1 MLEIFSFSMKYPRDF
16 YDSSIKNFRTTLL
29 LALQFDLAWKIE
41 IYMDLI
47 FASTDGAARRA
58 GISPLMRFNISLD
71 KENSPGRAWKSLTL
85 FPGFLHRSR
94 IIATSQIRDAQ
105 TLSFLRSRG
114 YTLHVL
120 KPSVSQPWL
129 VIPPMSSGW
138 SRSSLTNRK
147 NVTLLRRHMAGIQ
160 EPKRVVATVLL
171 YITRWMLSKWSKEPR
186 LRTRKFIHA
195 LMHMCIAV
203 DKPDRNRWNR

>member
-1 MLEIFSFSMKYPRDF
+1 MLEIFSFSTKYPRDF
-16 YDSSIKNFRTTLL
+16 YDLSIKNFSTTLL

-58 GISPLMRFNISLD
+58 GISPLMRFNIWLD
-71 KENSPGRAWKSLTL
+71 KENSSGRAWKSLTL

-94 IIATSQIRDAQ
+94 IIATSHIRDAQ
-105 TLSFLRSRG
+105 TVVSALAR
-114 YTLHVL
+114 THVL
-120 KPSVSQPWL
+120 KPPSVSQLWL
-129 VIPPMSSGW
+129 VIPPVSSGW
-138 SRSSLTNRK
+138 SRSSFTNRK

-171 YITRWMLSKWSKEPR
+171 YITRWMLWKWTKERR

-195 LMHMCIAV
+195 LMHTCIAA